1 MGIRAAL
8 LLVVRAC
15 ALDFPSHFLRDAD
28 VAVEQLVDY
37 DANAEFLEISS
48 ATGLPLHRYDA
59 SFGAHPYD
67 AVVALPGDP
76 AAYRQRGFHFGGA
89 DLPAAGPIGY
99 AVDGVPIF
107 PYYDGDGANAVEPP
121 PGGAPAD
128 RDGCWGFRDPSSG
141 AYVYRIAPPCLYGDD
156 RWTYGRRR
164 RRTSASARGRARRDR
179 GGAGAGRPAAALG
192 SYTLPALAAAPWA
205 PPDDVFA
212 WPEAEVGGAYAYPAH
227 VRSDAYGESVYA
239 GGGLGAAAFCPA
251 GSAAPTRVRAGHY
264 TVGAATLERGNASDA
279 DAGASP
285 RSPASRATARLGRE
299 NPCPPGSYGASS
311 GLADVACD
319 GPCAPGYY
327 CERGSATPTQ
337 TPAARRRSTARD
349 ARRSPSARATT
360 APRRRPATR
369 RPAATRPASR
379 RRRRRRADAAD
390 ARGASGPASPA
401 TLRRRRAAAV
411 PAGTYGST
419 FGETSATCAGLC
431 PPGMFCVEA
440 STEAK
445 PVANGTYCAPPG
457 GCRPCCDARRDDA
470 TGLWARHGDVDVVD
484 VVRLVA
490 NEATPRHLH
499 GAPGEVYDVDGW
511 HQHDRHA
518 PRCERLYC
526 PAGSAR
532 PLNVTAGRYA
542 VGGNRTTRSAV
553 ADCAGLSSH
562 GATLRLGLDRAPY
575 CPTTLRD
582 EHATA
587 RRRRR
592 RRVGSGRAP
601 GAHDADGTA
610 DEVGAWAPPEFLGPD
625 RDYHDGAERCVP
637 FGAFDVARDACARRA
652 ALVAPAAATRSGRAP
667 GLLRARA
674 VEDVGGVECAAA
686 MQLQARV
693 AACKLDDEAAQL
705 EAISL
710 CAKAAAL
717 RRRRQR
723 LPIFGRRQ
731 RRDAAPRGT
740 MAKIGE
746 VCATFGGNVDAAL
759 PALNEALTCYRPAA
773 EAAASPSAARVER
786 AMAHPGALLGAYD
799 FAVVVEE
806 GDLAPRA
813 DSPRAAVVAALDLG
827 ELFKAKANVDAS
839 ARTGRPRWALKASS
853 APLEDQAPDANVRSM
868 RSNAHHPAF
877 FRVHDAVDRESDDSS
892 VSDDEAGVTYDQ
904 CVRKAGH
911 PRTGPPEDRYLT
923 HVTLTFDDDVAAC
936 ARAVA
941 GDTVD
946 AALAALPDLECGK
959 SHWPKHKAFC
969 STSGPTEPKPNYIP
983 PKYHAHSYDGKDHRT
998 PEKKMQ
1004 DAVMAQMGMY

>member
-1 MGIRAAL
+1 MPFMNAFAGRLAWSSGTMGIRAAV

-156 RWTYGRRR
+156 RGTY
-164 RRTSASARGRARRDR
+164 
-179 GGAGAGRPAAALG
+179 GRPAARAPRPG
-192 SYTLPALAAAPWA
+192 AAVAPGGTAAARARGGPGPGGAGVTLPALAAAPWA

-212 WPEAEVGGAYAYPAH
+212 WPEAEVGGAYAVGPRPAARCGLGDERNCTAAAPRPPRPTQDAEAPCEPGTFCVAGARFRCPAGRFGAVPGLAAANCSGAARRVVLPRGRPAPILLPAGRYSAAAGLAAPGEAAECPPGSYCVAGSTAPADCPAGRFGAPASRRRSASPTSPATRASAPRASRARPGAASRALSPAGRRRPRSLAVLADPAAQYPRRPLRRLRR
-227 VRSDAYGESVYA
+227 VGLRR
-239 GGGLGAAAFCPA
+239 GGLGAAAFCPA

-279 DAGASP
+279 DAD
-285 RSPASRATARLGRE
+285 ARVAEVACEPGHYCVLGVKT
-299 NPCPPGSYGASS
+299 PCPPGSYGASS

-337 TPAARRRSTARD
+337 NACGSPAVYCPAGSAAPLPVGAGNYSAAATAGYAAARGDAPGVAPSAAAAGTDAAGCAPAALRARLLC
-349 ARRSPSARATT
+349 AGGV
-360 APRRRPATR
+360 RRPC
-369 RPAATRPASR
+369 
-379 RRRRRRADAAD
+379 
-390 ARGASGPASPA
+390 
-401 TLRRRRAAAV
+401 

-470 TGLWARHGDVDVVD
+470 TGLWARHGDAVVGA
-484 VVRLVA
+484 VRLVA

-582 EHATA
+582 EHA
-587 RRRRR
+587 RDR
-592 RRVGSGRAP
+592 RAP
-601 GAHDADGTA
+601 GVDAGNVGGAGALQGSEATHDADGTA

-625 RDYHDGAERCVP
+625 RDYQWV
-637 FGAFDVARDACARRA
+637 
-652 ALVAPAAATRSGRAP
+652 
-667 GLLRARA
+667 
-674 VEDVGGVECAAA
+674 
-686 MQLQARV
+686 
-693 AACKLDDEAAQL
+693 
-705 EAISL
+705 
-710 CAKAAAL
+710 
-717 RRRRQR
+717 
-723 LPIFGRRQ
+723 
-731 RRDAAPRGT
+731 
-740 MAKIGE
+740 
-746 VCATFGGNVDAAL
+746 
-759 PALNEALTCYRPAA
+759 
-773 EAAASPSAARVER
+773 
-786 AMAHPGALLGAYD
+786 
-799 FAVVVEE
+799 
-806 GDLAPRA
+806 
-813 DSPRAAVVAALDLG
+813 
-827 ELFKAKANVDAS
+827 
-839 ARTGRPRWALKASS
+839 
-853 APLEDQAPDANVRSM
+853 
-868 RSNAHHPAF
+868 
-877 FRVHDAVDRESDDSS
+877 
-892 VSDDEAGVTYDQ
+892 
-904 CVRKAGH
+904 
-911 PRTGPPEDRYLT
+911 
-923 HVTLTFDDDVAAC
+923 
-936 ARAVA
+936 
-941 GDTVD
+941 
-946 AALAALPDLECGK
+946 
-959 SHWPKHKAFC
+959 
-969 STSGPTEPKPNYIP
+969 
-983 PKYHAHSYDGKDHRT
+983 
-998 PEKKMQ
+998 
-1004 DAVMAQMGMY
+1004 